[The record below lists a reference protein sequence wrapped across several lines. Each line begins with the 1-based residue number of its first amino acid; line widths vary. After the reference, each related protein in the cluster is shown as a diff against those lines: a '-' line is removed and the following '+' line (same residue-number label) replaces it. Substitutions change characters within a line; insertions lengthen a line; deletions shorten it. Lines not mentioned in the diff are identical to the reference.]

1 MAGLKGVA
9 NIADDLVVHGQGSE
23 EHDRNLIKVLERL
36 KERGLTVNAEKC
48 TFRMT
53 KVVFMGLLLTR
64 HGIGPT
70 KEKVRA
76 VVEASQPQ
84 SPSEV
89 CSFLGLVGFSARFIP
104 DFSTTAYPLRRI
116 ARQGESFIWG
126 EEQEKSFQK
135 LKRQIASVPVLAYF
149 DKEAHTQIIADASPV
164 GLGAVLIQ
172 ERNGERRA
180 VCYASRTLSNVER
193 RYSQTEREA
202 LALVWACERFH
213 LYVYGLPKFDLVTDH
228 EALKVIYSTKSKPSA
243 LIERWVLRLQ
253 PYNYQVCYVSSRNNI
268 ADALSRLTKIVASNQ
283 SQDDDEYVRMVAL
296 HAAPAALKIKEIER
310 VSAEDPELQ
319 AVRRCLVE
327 ERWNSAPKQYLPVR
341 NELTF
346 IGHVIFRGTRI
357 VMPQAVRKRV
367 VSLAQEGHQGVV
379 KTKERLGTK
388 VWWPGMDRDAEKLCA
403 ERYGCQL
410 VTKHVPPPPVKPTP
424 MP

>member
-1 MAGLKGVA
+1 MFSKLDLRWGFHQIELEPNSRDITSFATDDGIFRYKRLSFGVNEAQEKYQHIITQTMAGLKGVA
-9 NIADDLVVHGQGSE
+9 NIVNDFVVHGKDSE

-48 TFRMT
+48 TQFRMT
-53 KVVFMGLLLTR
+53 KVVFMGVLLTR

-84 SPSEV
+84 STSEV
-89 CSFLGLVGFSARFIP
+89 RRFWGLVGFSARFIP
-104 DFSTTAYPLRRI
+104 DFSTTADPLRKT
-116 ARQGESFIWG
+116 ARQGESFTWG

-135 LKRQIASVPVLAYF
+135 LKRQIASAPILAYF
-149 DKEAHTQIIADASPV
+149 DKEAHTQIIVDASPV

-202 LALVWACERFH
+202 LALVWACEWFH

-228 EALKVIYSTKSKPSA
+228 EALKVIYSRKSKPSA
-243 LIERWVLRLQ
+243 RIERWVLVRLQ
-253 PYNYQVCYVSSRNNI
+253 PYNYQVCHVSSRKNI
-268 ADALSRLTKIVASNQ
+268 ADALLRLRKIVASNQ
-283 SQDDDEYVRMVAL
+283 SQDDDDEYVRMMAL
-296 HAAPAALKIKEIER
+296 HAAPATLKIKEIER

-319 AVRRCLVE
+319 AVRRYLVE
-327 ERWNSAPKQYLPVR
+327 ERWNSAPKQYLPVC

-346 IGHVIFRGTRI
+346 IVHVI
-357 VMPQAVRKRV
+357 
-367 VSLAQEGHQGVV
+367 
-379 KTKERLGTK
+379 
-388 VWWPGMDRDAEKLCA
+388 
-403 ERYGCQL
+403 
-410 VTKHVPPPPVKPTP
+410 
-424 MP
+424 